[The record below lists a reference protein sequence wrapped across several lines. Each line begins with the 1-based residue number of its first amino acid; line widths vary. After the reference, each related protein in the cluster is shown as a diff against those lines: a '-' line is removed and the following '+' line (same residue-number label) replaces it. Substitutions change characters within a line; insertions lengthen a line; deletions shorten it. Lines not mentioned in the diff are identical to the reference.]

1 MAPLSNLFVSL
12 LATVASVSAAK
23 LSIKPNSARVP
34 GAYIFEFEDGQ
45 DTTDFYK
52 TIEAEG
58 STRMKLDYKLFKGVS
73 VRLHDVAN
81 ADATAMQIAERPAIK
96 NAWPVEVFKV
106 PDDKIHWTGTPETK
120 NLVQK
125 RANET
130 VDTFTP
136 HVMTQVDKLRAQGI
150 TGKGIK
156 IAVIDTGID
165 YGHSALGGCFGEG
178 CLVAFGTDLVG
189 DDYDGYNTPAPDDDP
204 MDCYG
209 HGTHVAGTVAAQEN
223 EYGFTGA
230 APDAILGA
238 YKVFGCQGE
247 AGNDVLI
254 AAYHQAYEDGADI
267 ITASIGGPS
276 GWTEE
281 PWAVAVSRIAT
292 EGGVPCPVSAGN
304 SGTAGLFYAST
315 AANGKGVL
323 AVASFDNIES
333 PTLLYVSNFTVD
345 GGEVQEFGYTP
356 GTPSDWAGVK
366 LPLWA
371 PEFDTSIPDGGCDAY
386 PDNTPDLSGYI
397 VLVRRGSCT
406 FVQKA
411 NNAVAKGAKYLII
424 YNNAA
429 GTGEFDVSTTEI
441 KAAGMVTADQG
452 AAWIKLLA
460 AGSEV
465 VLSLADPDTAERS
478 LASPVNEATG
488 GALSSY
494 TSWGP
499 TWELDV
505 KPQLGS
511 PGGNILS
518 TYPRALGEYAVL
530 SGTSMACPLVAG
542 ALALIG
548 QVRGTLDPTLLENLL
563 SSNAN
568 PQLFNDG
575 SSFYEFLAPVPQ
587 QGGGLIQVYDAAYA
601 TTLLEPSSLSFNDTA
616 NFVKVRNFTLSNIGK
631 EEITYQISHV
641 SAISM
646 YTLDTGSIYPA
657 AFPNEPVDARATLDF
672 SEDKVT
678 IPAGGSVTVEVLP
691 TPPEGLDAERL
702 ALWSGYVAVNGSDG
716 TSLSLPYQG
725 LTGSLYDH
733 VVLGAEDAWIAYSN
747 DENYNVVPGNTTFTL
762 PAQGT
767 EPGDDAVLPALVAY
781 LALGSSQLRA
791 DVVPLTSSPIGQLD
805 GLPLW
810 YLPRG
815 ANIQKWT
822 GLLDNGKYAPEGK
835 YKIVT
840 RALRINGDADKEA
853 DWDVAETQAFGIKY
867 ATA

>member
-52 TIEAEG
+52 TVETEG

-73 VRLHDVAN
+73 VQLHDVKN

-189 DDYDGYNTPAPDDDP
+189 DDYDGYNTPVPDDDP

-356 GTPSDWAGVK
+356 ATPSDWAGVK

-371 PEFDTSIPDGGCDAY
+371 PELTHPSLMAA
-386 PDNTPDLSGYI
+386 
-397 VLVRRGSCT
+397 
-406 FVQKA
+406 KA
-411 NNAVAKGAKYLII
+411 NNAVAKGARYLII

-478 LASPVNEATG
+478 LTSPVNEATG

-548 QVRGTLDPTLLENLL
+548 QVRGTLDPTLLANLL

-678 IPAGGSVTVEVLP
+678 IPAGGSATVEVLP

-733 VVLGAEDAWIAYSN
+733 IVLGAEDAWVAYSN
-747 DENYNVVPGNTTFTL
+747 DENYNPAPGNTTFTL

-767 EPGDDAVLPALVAY
+767 EAGDDAVLPALVAY

-791 DVVPLTSSPIGQLD
+791 DVVPLTTSPIGQLD

-815 ANIQKWT
+815 ATIQTWT

-840 RALRINGDADKEA
+840 RALRINGDADKEG
-853 DWDVAETQAFGIKY
+853 DWDVAETQVFGIKY